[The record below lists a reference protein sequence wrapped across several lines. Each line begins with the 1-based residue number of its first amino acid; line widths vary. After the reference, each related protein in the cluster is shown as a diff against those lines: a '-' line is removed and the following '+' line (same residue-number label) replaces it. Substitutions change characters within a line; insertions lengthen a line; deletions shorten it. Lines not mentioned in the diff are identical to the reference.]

1 MHWLFHLSVS
11 LVALLGPAG
20 PELQRYEAVEP
31 HMGTL
36 VRITV
41 YAPGEQAANIAFRAA
56 FERIRHLDHILSD
69 YRPDS
74 ELARVTREPVGRA
87 VPVSDDLFAVLQAAQ
102 DLARATDGAFDV
114 TQGPVVQLWREART
128 SGRIPDPAA
137 LRAAARRSGFRKLH
151 LDAARRTVT
160 FDTAGM
166 ALDVGAIGKGYGAS
180 EAVKALR
187 AVNVRR
193 ALVAVSGDLAFGDA
207 PPGQRGWRIQVHP
220 GDPSVSFPAVLELVN
235 AAVST
240 SGSSAQHV
248 TIDGRRYSHVIDP
261 ASGMGLSDDVTV
273 TVIAPGGLEADGL
286 DTAISVLG
294 AARGLELVESRPGAA
309 ALVLERNSQGTT
321 AVASSQFLELASTH
335 GVAASPPGP

>member
-11 LVALLGPAG
+11 LVALLSPPGPA
-20 PELQRYEAVEP
+20 LQRYEAVEP

-36 VRITV
+36 VRITL
-41 YAPGEQAANIAFRAA
+41 YAPGEQEANIGFRAA

-87 VPVSDDLFAVLQAAQ
+87 VPVSNDLFAVLQAAQ

-114 TQGPVVQLWREART
+114 TQGPVVQLWREARK
-128 SGRIPDPAA
+128 SARIPDPEA

-151 LDAARRTVT
+151 LDAAHRTVT

-166 ALDVGAIGKGYGAS
+166 ALDVGAIGKGYAAS
-180 EAVKALR
+180 EAVTALR
-187 AVNVRR
+187 AVNVRS

-207 PPGQRGWRIQVHP
+207 PPGQRGWRIRVHP
-220 GDPSVSFPAVLELVN
+220 GDPSVSFPGVLELAN

-248 TIDGRRYSHVIDP
+248 SIDGRRYSHVIDP

-273 TVIAPGGLEADGL
+273 TVVAPGGLEADGL

-309 ALVLERNSQGTT
+309 ALVVQRSIRGTD
-321 AVASSQFLELASTH
+321 ALASAGFRELAATH
-335 GVAASPPGP
+335 GISASTPTR